1 MGRKD
6 FMFGLLMFMICLV
19 IAIYYH
25 DKNKKT
31 VVPAAGKTF
40 VALTQNNAATLLVN
54 GASAMIQVTDTSG
67 CAQNAQDAEGTAT
80 VQNGQYLNIGNDG
93 TVSWSKN
100 MQTLTITVITQTGT
114 IGGAVGTPP
123 VYSTLQFSSGKNIL
137 YQNGTTR
144 FLESSSSISNIM
156 YCDTVVVFPQAT
168 IIQKVVPSD
177 SSVWI
182 GSSQP
187 GVTQGTVIQG
197 TVCDITEPCQNYWID
212 GYYGYARVAGGWF
225 SQPSGVTCGG
235 WQPRTFQIFIST

>member
-1 MGRKD
+1 
-6 FMFGLLMFMICLV
+6 MFMICLV

-40 VALTQNNAATLLVN
+40 VALTQDNAATLLVN

-114 IGGAVGTPP
+114 IGVTVGTPP
-123 VYSTLQFSSGKNIL
+123 VDSTIQFSTLQFSSGNNIL

-144 FLESSSSISNIM
+144 ILESSSSISTLM
-156 YCDTVVVFPQAT
+156 FCDTVVVFPNSTT
-168 IIQKVVPSD
+168 IPTIVPSD

-187 GVTQGTVIQG
+187 GATQGTL
-197 TVCDITEPCQNYWID
+197 CNITPPACQNYWID
-212 GYYGYARVAGGWF
+212 GTDYARVEGGWF
-225 SQPSGVTCGG
+225 SQPSGSTCGG